1 MRLFPGTLF
10 GRLVLLL
17 AGGLI
22 VAQLIGAAMHMAERQ
37 KMIATTVNGEFAQR
51 VAAVYRAINHQPPA
65 EHAQMALL
73 LSAPRQL
80 LSIHA
85 SAPEPGTG
93 LADSPLIAQVRIVL
107 GRDVA
112 LVPVIVPRPGLFS
125 FDLYMQLA
133 AGDWLRVEGQAPEGV
148 LALPVHHF
156 LTLGVMLVMV
166 FLLVWLIVRMTV
178 RPLTDLAAAARALGN
193 DLKCPPLSENGPQE
207 VRAAAQAFNA
217 MQQRIRSGIEERE
230 RFLAAIS
237 HDLKTPVTRLRL
249 RSEMLED
256 DALRERF
263 VRDLDEVQGML
274 ASALDFLHGKAV
286 DEACQP
292 LDLDALLESV
302 VDDYAELGAE
312 VSLRLAISGK
322 ISGRPQA
329 LRRALANLIDNGLKY
344 GGRVS
349 VEVTQEKNRL
359 LIAVDDDGPGLPEI
373 ELERVFEPFYRLE
386 SSRSRETGGVG
397 LGLAI
402 VRQIARRHGGDV
414 SLSNRAEGGLRALLW
429 LPLGDAPCSV

>member
-156 LTLGVMLVMV
+156 VTLGVMLVMV

-286 DEACQP
+286 DETCQP

>member
-1 MRLFPGTLF
+1 MRLLPGTLF

-37 KMIATTVNGEFAQR
+37 KMIGTTVNGEFAQR

-65 EHAQMALL
+65 EHAQMAQL

-80 LSIHA
+80 LSIH
-85 SAPEPGTG
+85 SSVPEPGPG

-414 SLSNRAEGGLRALLW
+414 SLSNRAKGGLRALLW
-429 LPLGDAPCSV
+429 LPLGDAPCSS

>member
-1 MRLFPGTLF
+1 MRLLPGTLF

-37 KMIATTVNGEFAQR
+37 KMIGTTVNGEFAQR

-65 EHAQMALL
+65 EHARMAQL

-80 LSIHA
+80 LSIES
-85 SAPEPGTG
+85 SAP
-93 LADSPLIAQVRIVL
+93 ADTASLVGDAFLVQVRDVL
-107 GRDVA
+107 GGDVA
-112 LVPVIVPRPGLFS
+112 LVPLIVPRPGQFS
-125 FDLYMQLA
+125 FDLYLQLG
-133 AGDWLRVEGQAPEGV
+133 AGDWLRVRGQAPSEI

-156 LTLGVMLVMV
+156 MTLGVMLTMV
-166 FLLVWLIVRMTV
+166 FLLVWLIARMTV
-178 RPLTDLAAAARALGN
+178 RPLTDLAAAARALGD
-193 DLKCPPLSENGPQE
+193 DLQRPPLPENGPLE

-217 MQQRIRSGIEERE
+217 MQRQIRGAIEERE
-230 RFLAAIS
+230 RFLAAVS

-256 DALRERF
+256 EVLRERF

-274 ASALDFLHGKAV
+274 GSALDFLHGKAV
-286 DEACQP
+286 DERCQP
-292 LDLDALLESV
+292 LDLSALLESM
-302 VDDYAELGAE
+302 VDDYAEIGEEIELRVAE
-312 VSLRLAISGK
+312 SLK

-329 LRRALANLIDNGLKY
+329 LRRAIGNLVDNGLKY

-349 VEVTQEKNRL
+349 VEVTQQDGRL
-359 LIAVDDDGPGLPEI
+359 LIAVDDDGPGLPDG

-402 VRQIARRHGGDV
+402 VRQIARRHAGDV
-414 SLSNRAEGGLRALLW
+414 LLSNLPGGGLRAQLW
-429 LPLGDAPCSV
+429 LPVGANAD

>member
-1 MRLFPGTLF
+1 MRLLPGTLF

-37 KMIATTVNGEFAQR
+37 KMIGTTVNGEFAQR

-65 EHAQMALL
+65 EHARMAQL

-80 LSIHA
+80 LSIES
-85 SAPEPGTG
+85 SAP
-93 LADSPLIAQVRIVL
+93 ADTASLVGDAFLVQVRDVL
-107 GRDVA
+107 GGDVA
-112 LVPVIVPRPGLFS
+112 LVPLIVPRPGQFS
-125 FDLYMQLA
+125 FDLYLQLG
-133 AGDWLRVEGQAPEGV
+133 AGDWLRVRGQAPSEI

-156 LTLGVMLVMV
+156 MTLGVMLTMV

-178 RPLTDLAAAARALGN
+178 RPLTDLAAAARALGD
-193 DLKCPPLSENGPQE
+193 DLQRPPLPENGPLE

-217 MQQRIRSGIEERE
+217 MQRQIRGAIEERE
-230 RFLAAIS
+230 RFLAAVS

-256 DALRERF
+256 EGLRERF

-274 ASALDFLHGKAV
+274 GSALDFLHGKAV
-286 DEACQP
+286 DERCQP
-292 LDLDALLESV
+292 LDLSALLESM
-302 VDDYAELGAE
+302 VDDYAEIGEEIELRVAE
-312 VSLRLAISGK
+312 SLK

-329 LRRALANLIDNGLKY
+329 LRRAIGNLVDNGLKY

-349 VEVTQEKNRL
+349 VEVTQQDGRL
-359 LIAVDDDGPGLPEI
+359 LIAVDDDGSGLPDG

-402 VRQIARRHGGDV
+402 VRQIARRHAGDV
-414 SLSNRAEGGLRALLW
+414 LLSNLPGGGLRAQLW
-429 LPLGDAPCSV
+429 LPVGANAD

>member
-1 MRLFPGTLF
+1 MRLLPGTLF

-37 KMIATTVNGEFAQR
+37 KMIGTTVNGEFAQR

-65 EHAQMALL
+65 EHARMAQL

-80 LSIHA
+80 LSIES
-85 SAPEPGTG
+85 SAP
-93 LADSPLIAQVRIVL
+93 ADTASLVGDAFLVQVRDVL
-107 GRDVA
+107 GGDVA
-112 LVPVIVPRPGLFS
+112 LVPLIVPRPGQFS
-125 FDLYMQLA
+125 FDLYLQLG
-133 AGDWLRVEGQAPEGV
+133 AGDWLRVRGQAPSEI

-156 LTLGVMLVMV
+156 MTLGVMLTMV

-178 RPLTDLAAAARALGN
+178 RPLTDLAAAARALGD
-193 DLKCPPLSENGPQE
+193 DLQRPPLPENGPLE

-217 MQQRIRSGIEERE
+217 MQRQIRGAIEERE
-230 RFLAAIS
+230 RFLAAVS

-256 DALRERF
+256 EGLRERF

-274 ASALDFLHGKAV
+274 GSALDFLHGKAV
-286 DEACQP
+286 DERCQP
-292 LDLDALLESV
+292 LDLSALLESM
-302 VDDYAELGAE
+302 VDDYAEIGEEIELRVAE
-312 VSLRLAISGK
+312 SLK

-329 LRRALANLIDNGLKY
+329 LRRAIGNLVDNGLKY
-344 GGRVS
+344 GGWVS
-349 VEVTQEKNRL
+349 VEVTQQDGRL
-359 LIAVDDDGPGLPEI
+359 LIAVDDDGPGLPDG

-402 VRQIARRHGGDV
+402 VRQIARRHAGDV
-414 SLSNRAEGGLRALLW
+414 LLSNLPGGGLRAQLW
-429 LPLGDAPCSV
+429 LPVGANAD

>member
-1 MRLFPGTLF
+1 MRLLPGTLF

-37 KMIATTVNGEFAQR
+37 KMIGTTVNGEFAQR

-65 EHAQMALL
+65 EHARMAQL

-80 LSIHA
+80 LSIES
-85 SAPEPGTG
+85 SAP
-93 LADSPLIAQVRIVL
+93 ADTASLVGDAFLVQVRDVL
-107 GRDVA
+107 GGDVA
-112 LVPVIVPRPGLFS
+112 LVPLIVPRPGQFS
-125 FDLYMQLA
+125 FDLYLQLG
-133 AGDWLRVEGQAPEGV
+133 AGDWLRVRGQAPSEI

-156 LTLGVMLVMV
+156 MTLGVMLTMV

-178 RPLTDLAAAARALGN
+178 RPLTDLAAAARALGD
-193 DLKCPPLSENGPQE
+193 DLQRPPLPENGPLE

-217 MQQRIRSGIEERE
+217 MQRQIRGAIEERE
-230 RFLAAIS
+230 RFLAAVS

-256 DALRERF
+256 EGLRERF

-274 ASALDFLHGKAV
+274 GSALDFLHGKAV
-286 DEACQP
+286 DERCQP
-292 LDLDALLESV
+292 LDLSALLESM
-302 VDDYAELGAE
+302 VDDYAEIGEEIELRVAE
-312 VSLRLAISGK
+312 SLK

-329 LRRALANLIDNGLKY
+329 LRRAIGNLVDNGLKY

-349 VEVTQEKNRL
+349 VEVTQQDGRL
-359 LIAVDDDGPGLPEI
+359 LIAVDDDGPGLPDG

-402 VRQIARRHGGDV
+402 VRQIARRHAGDV
-414 SLSNRAEGGLRALLW
+414 LLSNLPGGGLRAQLW
-429 LPLGDAPCSV
+429 LPVGANAD

>member
-1 MRLFPGTLF
+1 MRLLPGTLF

-37 KMIATTVNGEFAQR
+37 KMIGTTVNGEFAQR

-65 EHAQMALL
+65 EHARMAQL
-73 LSAPRQL
+73 LSAPRQV
-80 LSIHA
+80 LSIES
-85 SAPEPGTG
+85 SAPAAVSG
-93 LADSPLIAQVRIVL
+93 LSESPFLVQVRSVL
-107 GRDVA
+107 GSDVA
-112 LVPVIVPRPGLFS
+112 LVPVVVPRPGLFS

-133 AGDWLRVEGQAPEGV
+133 AGDWLRVQGQAPEEI

-156 LTLGVMLVMV
+156 VTLGVMLFMV

-193 DLKCPPLSENGPQE
+193 DLKCPPLSESGPLE

-217 MQQRIRSGIEERE
+217 MQQRIRSSIEERE
-230 RFLAAIS
+230 RFLAAVS

-256 DALRERF
+256 EGLRERF

-274 ASALDFLHGKAV
+274 GSALDFLHGKAV

-302 VDDYAELGAE
+302 VDDYAELGAD
-312 VSLRLAISGK
+312 VRLRLAKSGR

-329 LRRALANLIDNGLKY
+329 LRRALGNLIDNGLKY

-349 VEVTQEKNRL
+349 VEVMQQENRL
-359 LIAVDDDGPGLPEI
+359 LIAVDDDGPGLPEA
-373 ELERVFEPFYRLE
+373 ELEQVFEPFYRLE

-414 SLSNRAEGGLRALLW
+414 LLSNRAGGGLRALFW
-429 LPLGDAPCSV
+429 LPSA

>member
-1 MRLFPGTLF
+1 MRLLPGTLF

-37 KMIATTVNGEFAQR
+37 KMIGTTVNGEFAQR

-65 EHAQMALL
+65 EHARMAQL

-80 LSIHA
+80 LSIES
-85 SAPEPGTG
+85 SAP
-93 LADSPLIAQVRIVL
+93 ADTASLVGDAFLVQVRDAL
-107 GRDVA
+107 GGDVA
-112 LVPVIVPRPGLFS
+112 LVPLIVPRPGQFS
-125 FDLYMQLA
+125 FDLYLQLG
-133 AGDWLRVEGQAPEGV
+133 AGDWLRVRGQAPSEI

-156 LTLGVMLVMV
+156 MTLGVMLTMV

-178 RPLTDLAAAARALGN
+178 RPLTDLAAAARALGD
-193 DLKCPPLSENGPQE
+193 DLQRPPLPENGPLE

-217 MQQRIRSGIEERE
+217 MQRQIRGAIEERE
-230 RFLAAIS
+230 RFLAAVS

-256 DALRERF
+256 EGLRERF

-274 ASALDFLHGKAV
+274 GSALDFLHGKAV
-286 DEACQP
+286 DERCQP
-292 LDLDALLESV
+292 LDLSALLESM
-302 VDDYAELGAE
+302 VDDYAEIGEEIELRVAE
-312 VSLRLAISGK
+312 SLK

-329 LRRALANLIDNGLKY
+329 LRRAIGNLVDNGLKY

-349 VEVTQEKNRL
+349 VEVTQQDGRL
-359 LIAVDDDGPGLPEI
+359 LIAVDDDGPGLPDG

-402 VRQIARRHGGDV
+402 VRQIARRHAGDV
-414 SLSNRAEGGLRALLW
+414 LLSNLPGGGLRAQLW
-429 LPLGDAPCSV
+429 LPVGANAD